1 MITVVME
8 PGMKDKSRWTA
19 SLGGKLAGK
28 MWIDASGDDPAEVYA
43 KEIRQRLLK
52 SMSEERRKEAEMHEK
67 ARHETV
73 RQAGQA
79 EDLRRSE
86 QAIPLASLAGQRRS
100 RRSSTESLTF
110 RAVADVVRLASSR
123 GSLWS
128 STRTEEPDDGS
139 PRAGSYKV
147 PTVQTR

>member
-1 MITVVME
+1 
-8 PGMKDKSRWTA
+8 
-19 SLGGKLAGK
+19 
-28 MWIDASGDDPAEVYA
+28 
-43 KEIRQRLLK
+43 
-52 SMSEERRKEAEMHEK
+52 MSEERRKEAEMHEK

-86 QAIPLASLAGQRRS
+86 QAIPLASLAGPRRS

-110 RAVADVVRLASSR
+110 RAVAEVARLASSR

>member
-8 PGMKDKSRWTA
+8 PGMKDKSNWTS

-28 MWIDASGDDPAEVYA
+28 MWIDASGDDPAEVIA
-43 KEIRQRLLK
+43 KRIRERLLE

-79 EDLRRSE
+79 EDLRRSL
-86 QAIPLASLAGQRRS
+86 APTAPLAPQMPRRPSVLQRRAS
-100 RRSSTESLTF
+100 ISTPLKAIQRRKS
-110 RAVADVVRLASSR
+110 AV
-123 GSLWS
+123 
-128 STRTEEPDDGS
+128 
-139 PRAGSYKV
+139 Y
-147 PTVQTR
+147 

>member
-52 SMSEERRKEAEMHEK
+52 SMNGNTR
-67 ARHETV
+67 
-73 RQAGQA
+73 
-79 EDLRRSE
+79 LRVLVSFRSTPV
-86 QAIPLASLAGQRRS
+86 IHRPSMS
-100 RRSSTESLTF
+100 
-110 RAVADVVRLASSR
+110 
-123 GSLWS
+123 
-128 STRTEEPDDGS
+128 
-139 PRAGSYKV
+139 
-147 PTVQTR
+147 